1 MIDRRLVTLAVG
13 VFINSTG
20 VMVVIG
26 LLADMAEDLGLSV
39 AALGQINTASSL
51 VVAIGAPLLAVVTST
66 LQRRHVLIAAM
77 AMSTTGALLA
87 AFAPSFTLLTLGRM
101 LSAGA
106 VGLYTP
112 QAISTAALLY
122 PPEKRGQALA
132 TVMLGMSLAN
142 VVGIPLGTWLG
153 AAVGWRTTLLVIG
166 VVAATITVLMARQV
180 PRNLPLAP
188 LDRHSWGELWRDKP
202 VVMVLAF
209 TVAHGLAQ
217 FVLYMYI
224 APVLRELLTIPTTRV
239 AMLLATFGAAGVLG
253 NMLSVRFLDRIGT
266 LRSVVISST
275 FILCALLLLSASRNS
290 LTMATLAMAL
300 WGIGSFTMGP
310 AQQARLMKLNPKLAT
325 VSIGF
330 NTAGVYAGMAFG
342 SLFGGILITSIGLHS
357 LNIAAI
363 LMMVMAYGVLYIG
376 TRSPR
381 TVHGER

>member
-51 VVAIGAPLLAVVTST
+51 VVALGAPLLAVVTST
-66 LQRRHVLIAAM
+66 LPRRHVLIAAM
-77 AMSTTGALLA
+77 TLSATGALLA
-87 AFAPSFTLLTLGRM
+87 SFSQSFTLLTLGRM

-122 PPEKRGQALA
+122 PPERRGQALA

-142 VVGIPLGTWLG
+142 VVGIPLGTWMG
-153 AAVGWRTTLLVIG
+153 AAVGWRSTLLVIG
-166 VVAATITVLMARQV
+166 VVAAIVTALMARQV

-188 LDRHSWGELWRDKP
+188 LDRHTWAELWRDKA

-217 FVLYMYI
+217 FILYMYI
-224 APVLRELLTIPTTRV
+224 APVLRELLTIPTSRV
-239 AMLLATFGAAGVLG
+239 AVLLATFGAAGVLG
-253 NMLSVRFLDRIGT
+253 NMLSVHFLDRIGA

-275 FILCALLLLSASRNS
+275 FILCSLLLLAASRDS

-325 VSIGF
+325 VSISF

-342 SLFGGILITSIGLHS
+342 SLFGGLLIAGMGLHS

-363 LMMVMAYGVLYIG
+363 LMMIMAYAVLYIG
-376 TRSPR
+376 TRMRSHAAAPR
-381 TVHGER
+381 

>member
-51 VVAIGAPLLAVVTST
+51 VVALGAPLLAVVTST

-77 AMSTTGALLA
+77 TLSATGALLA
-87 AFAPSFTLLTLGRM
+87 AFSPSFTLLTLGRM

-122 PPEKRGQALA
+122 PPERRGQALA

-142 VVGIPLGTWLG
+142 VVGIPLGTWMG
-153 AAVGWRTTLLVIG
+153 AAVGWRSTLLVIG
-166 VVAATITVLMARQV
+166 VVAAIVTALMARQV

-188 LDRHSWGELWRDKP
+188 LDRHTWAELWRDKP
-202 VVMVLAF
+202 VVMALAF

-217 FVLYMYI
+217 FILYMYI
-224 APVLRELLTIPTTRV
+224 APVLRELLTIPTSRV
-239 AMLLATFGAAGVLG
+239 AVLLATFGAAGVLG
-253 NMLSVRFLDRIGT
+253 NMLSVRFLDRIGA

-275 FILCALLLLSASRNS
+275 FILCALLLLSASRDS
-290 LTMATLAMAL
+290 LPMAALAMAL

-325 VSIGF
+325 VSISF

-342 SLFGGILITSIGLHS
+342 SLFGGLLIAGMGLHS
-357 LNIAAI
+357 LNVAAI
-363 LMMVMAYGVLYIG
+363 LMMIMAYAVLYIG
-376 TRSPR
+376 TRMRSHVAAPR
-381 TVHGER
+381 

>member
-51 VVAIGAPLLAVVTST
+51 VVALGAPLLAVVTST

-77 AMSTTGALLA
+77 TLSATGALLA
-87 AFAPSFTLLTLGRM
+87 AFSQSFTLLTLGRM

-122 PPEKRGQALA
+122 PPERRGQALA

-142 VVGIPLGTWLG
+142 VVGIPLGTWMG
-153 AAVGWRTTLLVIG
+153 AAVGWRSTLLVIG
-166 VVAATITVLMARQV
+166 VVAAIVTALMARQV

-188 LDRHSWGELWRDKP
+188 LDRHTWAELWRDKP

-217 FVLYMYI
+217 FILYMYI
-224 APVLRELLTIPTTRV
+224 APVLRELLTIPTSRV
-239 AMLLATFGAAGVLG
+239 AVLLATFGAAGVLG
-253 NMLSVRFLDRIGT
+253 NMLSVRFLDRIGA

-275 FILCALLLLSASRNS
+275 FILCALLLLSASRDS
-290 LTMATLAMAL
+290 LPMAALAMAL

-325 VSIGF
+325 VSISF

-342 SLFGGILITSIGLHS
+342 SLFGGLLIAGMGLHS
-357 LNIAAI
+357 LNVAAI
-363 LMMVMAYGVLYIG
+363 LMMIMAYAVLYIG
-376 TRSPR
+376 TRMRSDAAAPR
-381 TVHGER
+381 

>member
-51 VVAIGAPLLAVVTST
+51 VVALGAPLLAVVTST

-77 AMSTTGALLA
+77 ALSATGALLA
-87 AFAPSFTLLTLGRM
+87 AFSQSFTLLTLGRM

-122 PPEKRGQALA
+122 PPERRGQALA

-142 VVGIPLGTWLG
+142 VVGIPLGTWMG
-153 AAVGWRTTLLVIG
+153 AAVGWRSTLLVIG
-166 VVAATITVLMARQV
+166 VVAAIVTALMARQV

-188 LDRHSWGELWRDKP
+188 LDRHTWAELWRDKP

-253 NMLSVRFLDRIGT
+253 NMLSVRFLDRIGA

-275 FILCALLLLSASRNS
+275 FILCALLLLSVSRDS
-290 LTMATLAMAL
+290 PPMATLAMAL

-363 LMMVMAYGVLYIG
+363 LMMIVAYAVLYIG
-376 TRSPR
+376 TRTRSQAAAPR
-381 TVHGER
+381 

>member
-13 VFINSTG
+13 VFINSTA

-51 VVAIGAPLLAVVTST
+51 VVALGAPLLAVSTST

-77 AMSTTGALLA
+77 TMATTGALLA
-87 AFAPSFTLLTLGRM
+87 SFSSSFTLLTLGRI

-122 PPEKRGQALA
+122 PPERRGQALS

-166 VVAATITVLMARQV
+166 VVAATVAMLMARQV

-188 LDRHSWGELWRDKP
+188 LDRHTWGELWRDKP

-209 TVAHGLAQ
+209 TVAHGSAQ

-224 APVLRELLTIPTTRV
+224 APVLRDLLSIPTSRV
-239 AMLLATFGAAGVLG
+239 ALLLATFGSAGVLG
-253 NMLSVRFLDRIGT
+253 NMLSVRFLDRIGA
-266 LRSVVISST
+266 LRSVVMST
-275 FILCALLLLSASRNS
+275 TVILCAIVLLSVSRGS
-290 LTMATLAMAL
+290 LPLAAMAMAL
-300 WGIGSFTMGP
+300 WGIGSFNMGP
-310 AQQARLMKLNPKLAT
+310 AQQARLMTLNPKLVT

-330 NTAGVYAGMAFG
+330 NTAGIYAGMAFG
-342 SLFGGILITSIGLHS
+342 SLFGGALIAGIGLHS

-363 LMMVMAYGVLYIG
+363 LMMVMAYAVLYAG
-376 TRSPR
+376 SRRRGPAAAQR
-381 TVHGER
+381 

>member
-66 LQRRHVLIAAM
+66 LQRRHVLVAAM
-77 AMSTTGALLA
+77 TLSATGALLA
-87 AFAPSFTLLTLGRM
+87 SFSQSFTLLTLGRM

-180 PRNLPLAP
+180 PRNLPVAP

-217 FVLYMYI
+217 FILYMYI

-253 NMLSVRFLDRIGT
+253 NMLSVRFLDRIGA

-275 FILCALLLLSASRNS
+275 FILCALLLLSVSRDS

-342 SLFGGILITSIGLHS
+342 SLFGGLLIASMGLHS

-363 LMMVMAYGVLYIG
+363 LMMIMAYGVLYIG
-376 TRSPR
+376 TRTRSQAAAPR
-381 TVHGER
+381 

>member
-13 VFINSTG
+13 VFINSTA

-51 VVAIGAPLLAVVTST
+51 VVALGAPLLAVSTST

-77 AMSTTGALLA
+77 TMATTGALLA
-87 AFAPSFTLLTLGRM
+87 SFSSSFTLLTLGRI

-122 PPEKRGQALA
+122 PPERRGQALS

-166 VVAATITVLMARQV
+166 VVAATVAMLMARQV

-188 LDRHSWGELWRDKP
+188 LDRHTWGELWRDKP

-209 TVAHGLAQ
+209 TVAHGSAQ

-224 APVLRELLTIPTTRV
+224 APVLRDLLSIPTSRV
-239 AMLLATFGAAGVLG
+239 ALLLATFGSAGVLG
-253 NMLSVRFLDRIGT
+253 NMLSVRFLDRIGA
-266 LRSVVISST
+266 LRSVVMSTT
-275 FILCALLLLSASRNS
+275 FILCAIVLLSVSRGS
-290 LTMATLAMAL
+290 LPLAAMAMAL
-300 WGIGSFTMGP
+300 WGIGSFNMGP
-310 AQQARLMKLNPKLAT
+310 AQQARLMTLNPKLVT

-330 NTAGVYAGMAFG
+330 NTAGIYAGMAFG
-342 SLFGGILITSIGLHS
+342 SLFGGALIAGIGLHS

-363 LMMVMAYGVLYIG
+363 LMMVMAYAVLYAG
-376 TRSPR
+376 SRRRGPAAAQR
-381 TVHGER
+381 

>member
-13 VFINSTG
+13 VFINSTA

-39 AALGQINTASSL
+39 PALGQINTASSL
-51 VVAIGAPLLAVVTST
+51 VVAIGAPLLAVFTST

-77 AMSTTGALLA
+77 AMATTGALLA
-87 AFAPSFTLLTLGRM
+87 CFSSSFTLLTLGRM

-142 VVGIPLGTWLG
+142 VVGIPLGTWMG

-166 VVAATITVLMARQV
+166 VVAATVAVMMARQV

-188 LDRHSWGELWRDKP
+188 LDRHTWGELWRDKP

-209 TVAHGLAQ
+209 TVTHGCAQ

-224 APVLRELLTIPTTRV
+224 APVLRELLTISTSRV
-239 AMLLATFGAAGVLG
+239 ALLLATFGSAGVLG
-253 NMLSVRFLDRIGT
+253 NMLSVRFLDRIGA
-266 LRSVVISST
+266 LRSVVVSST
-275 FILCALLLLSASRNS
+275 FILCALLLLAVSRGS
-290 LTMATLAMAL
+290 LPLATLAMAL

-310 AQQARLMKLNPKLAT
+310 AQQARLMMLNPKLAT

-342 SLFGGILITSIGLHS
+342 SLFGGALIAGIGLHS

-363 LMMVMAYGVLYIG
+363 LMMVMAYGVLYLG
-376 TRSPR
+376 SR
-381 TVHGER
+381 TSRTAHEVR